1 MKTFKQFCEEYR
13 EPDLDKIERQ
23 SERLLRQGA
32 AAIKSGNLKKASDT
46 TNQLGRLSAFVR
58 GV

>member
-1 MKTFKQFCEEYR
+1 MKTFKQFQEGYK
-13 EPDLDKIERQ
+13 EPNLDNVEKQ
-23 SERLLRQGA
+23 SERLLKQGT
-32 AAIKSGNLKKASDT
+32 AAIQRGNLKKASDT